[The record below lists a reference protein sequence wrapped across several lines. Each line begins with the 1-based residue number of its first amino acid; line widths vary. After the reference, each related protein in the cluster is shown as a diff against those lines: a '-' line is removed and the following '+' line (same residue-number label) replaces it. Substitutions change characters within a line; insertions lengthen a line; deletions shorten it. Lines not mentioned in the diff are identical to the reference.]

1 MKLTITIFLLSISA
15 FFFNPFPENDIFS
28 TAFKTGNAKEI
39 AKYFGNSVDLNIPG
53 SEGVYSKAQAEQIL
67 KDFFTKNTTK
77 SYNSLHNGTSKDSH
91 YAIGS
96 LITAKGTFR
105 TYVLYKKE
113 GANIT
118 IQELRLEQE

>member
-28 TAFKTGNAKEI
+28 NAFKTGNAKEI
-39 AKYFGNSVDLNIPG
+39 SKYFGNSVDLNIPG

-77 SYNSLHNGTSKDSH
+77 SYSSLHNGTSKDSH